1 MKRIWLAALV
11 VSVVAASMGGAAAQA
26 QDTPVTPPAPVPPVA
41 AAPAL
46 ASVPAPAMAAN
57 PNNVADPL
65 ATEDPNQIVCVK
77 EKLTGSILPT
87 TVCQTRRNWIKQGI
101 NSRELI
107 GHAQNVGSG
116 QPRGN

>member
-1 MKRIWLAALV
+1 MQNRRLV
-11 VSVVAASMGGAAAQA
+11 VLMLSVVVAFSGGAAGQVS
-26 QDTPVTPPAPVPPVA
+26 PVTPPSPVPPL
-41 AAPAL
+41 AAPGATN
-46 ASVPAPAMAAN
+46 STPAPAMASN

-65 ATEDPNQIVCVK
+65 ATENLDQIICVK
-77 EKLTGSILPT
+77 EKLTGSMLPT

-101 NSRELI
+101 NSRDLI

>member
-1 MKRIWLAALV
+1 MQNGRLV
-11 VSVVAASMGGAAAQA
+11 VLMVSVVVALSGGAAAQVS
-26 QDTPVTPPAPVPPVA
+26 PVTPPSPVPPL
-41 AAPAL
+41 AAPVTTE
-46 ASVPAPAMAAN
+46 STPAPAMASN

-65 ATEDPNQIVCVK
+65 AAENLDQIICVK
-77 EKLTGSILPT
+77 EKLTGSMLPT

-101 NSRELI
+101 NSRDLI